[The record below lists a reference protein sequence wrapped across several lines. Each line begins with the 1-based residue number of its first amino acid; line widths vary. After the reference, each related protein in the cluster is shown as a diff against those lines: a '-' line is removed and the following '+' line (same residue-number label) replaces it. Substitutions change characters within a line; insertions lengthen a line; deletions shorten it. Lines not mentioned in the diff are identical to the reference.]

1 MQFNLLLW
9 FVCLHAAR
17 RAGWYAMPRGYLLPG
32 AQTVQEMTHGC
43 AILFS
48 HWLKARELG
57 TAQVRQPGSQSCL
70 EKPQESVE
78 SDFRKL
84 TRVKES
90 EQWKAGPRQDSEVGC
105 LEVGNCWKLGKAR
118 IKLRIKRP
126 EELKGLSCLS
136 DTMNVGLDNFRLR
149 CSGFPHKRW
158 QLGQR
163 PLRPSTAVPILSARS
178 WG

>member
-9 FVCLHAAR
+9 VVCLHAAR
-17 RAGWYAMPRGYLLPG
+17 RAGWYAMPRGYSLSD
-32 AQTVQEMTHGC
+32 AQTVEEMTHGC

-84 TRVKES
+84 TRAKES
-90 EQWKAGPRQDSEVGC
+90 EQWKTGPRQGSEVGWFG
-105 LEVGNCWKLGKAR
+105 VGNCWKLGR
-118 IKLRIKRP
+118 KLTKRL
-126 EELKGLSCLS
+126 E
-136 DTMNVGLDNFRLR
+136 
-149 CSGFPHKRW
+149 
-158 QLGQR
+158 
-163 PLRPSTAVPILSARS
+163 
-178 WG
+178 